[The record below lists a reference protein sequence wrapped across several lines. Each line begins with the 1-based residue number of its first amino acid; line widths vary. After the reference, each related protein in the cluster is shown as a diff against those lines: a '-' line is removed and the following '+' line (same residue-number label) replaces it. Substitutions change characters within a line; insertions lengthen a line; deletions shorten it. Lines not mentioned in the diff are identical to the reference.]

1 MNEPTPA
8 SQLVRKRQLATLLSV
23 SPRTIDG
30 WVSKRMIPFIE
41 QTRGSGSG
49 EVGAAG
55 SVCSSRKDVRGS
67 GLCEPERVA
76 TEADLERCNRLC
88 TRGRA
93 SERKSHALHEGSG
106 IDLIAGGP
114 EGSRIASP

>member
-30 WVSKRMIPFIE
+30 WVAKRMIPFIE
-41 QTRGSGSG
+41 PNPRLHLFDRRRYNRRCWLSIQFQQR
-49 EVGAAG
+49 
-55 SVCSSRKDVRGS
+55 CPRKR
-67 GLCEPERVA
+67 LCEPERVA

-88 TRGRA
+88 TRVARFG
-93 SERKSHALHEGSG
+93 
-106 IDLIAGGP
+106 AGA
-114 EGSRIASP
+114 ELT